1 MKIKNE
7 KILIISIILFM
18 AISFSLMHP
27 IIFGYGVEF
36 IESENSSN
44 EIKLGESKIIKVH
57 IQTFIQEKIKT
68 SIEIEFDNPEDK
80 NFLELKENEIIKN
93 AALNYYQKTY
103 FELNV
108 TSLDSIPEDQPI
120 KLNLELYKNGEFMD
134 SATLEIYVIP

>member
-1 MKIKNE
+1 M
-7 KILIISIILFM
+7 
-18 AISFSLMHP
+18 
-27 IIFGYGVEF
+27 
-36 IESENSSN
+36 
-44 EIKLGESKIIKVH
+44 GESKIIKVH

>member
-1 MKIKNE
+1 MKTKNE
-7 KILIISIILFM
+7 KFLIILIILFA
-18 AISFSLMHP
+18 AISFSLAHP

-68 SIEIEFDNPEDK
+68 SIEIKFDNPEDK

-103 FELNV
+103 FDLNV